1 MCRSGGFPSI
11 FPLTAQFA
19 MNIAAYCRVST
30 DKDEQLDSLEN
41 QKRFFTEYAQKNG
54 HHLVRLY
61 ADEGISGTSLK
72 KRGEF
77 RRLMGDARLGLFQAV
92 VVKDISRFA
101 RNTVDFLQSI
111 RELKAL
117 GINTMFITA
126 NMESL
131 GESEFVLT
139 IFGAMA
145 QEESANLSKRVKFG
159 KKINAQKG
167 RVPQRIF
174 GYDRMDNFTLAI
186 NEQEA
191 RTVREIF
198 RLYLE
203 GLGCRTI
210 SLRLNETHCK
220 TKYLCDWN
228 PRAVRR
234 VLTNPIYCGHYVN
247 HKYEIEDYLTGRQIP
262 LPGKEHFHHDRPDWA
277 IVSPEQFAQAQAQL
291 AERRTRYDSGQPAQ
305 GARFSTKHLF
315 STLIKC
321 DHCGR
326 SFCRKHYTYVN
337 TRVYWKC
344 TTNDQY
350 TAQRCGNTV
359 KLEEEELLDALR
371 RYFSSLIQDKDHFI
385 SDILAKLEYNV
396 SRQQG
401 QDEPARIGRRRKEL
415 LARKEKYQELY
426 ANDLISITELKKK
439 FAMISRELQQLDAD
453 QTQYEHL
460 LAIRQDTD
468 HFLGQYVQEIER
480 FLHLETVTNVDLRK
494 IIDHIGVNQDGT
506 VRIFIKKL
514 DDFGTD

>member
-1 MCRSGGFPSI
+1 MCRSGVSPSI

-203 GLGCRTI
+203 GQGCRAI
-210 SLRLNETHCK
+210 SLRLNEANCK

-262 LPGKEHFHHDRPDWA
+262 LPDKDHFHHDRPDWA

-291 AERRTRYDSGQPAQ
+291 AERRTRYDSRQPVQ

-321 DHCGR
+321 EHCGR

-337 TRVYWKC
+337 TRIYWKC

-371 RYFSSLIQDKDHFI
+371 RQIGQRDLSQRGCNVVFDNALVAVAGGGGQIGTHHVLQPVGQPVTQGHTPGIGPVALPLSG
-385 SDILAKLEYNV
+385 KLV
-396 SRQQG
+396 QG
-401 QDEPARIGRRRKEL
+401 LPGLLPGGKHPA
-415 LARKEKYQELY
+415 
-426 ANDLISITELKKK
+426 
-439 FAMISRELQQLDAD
+439 FAHPP
-453 QTQYEHL
+453 T
-460 LAIRQDTD
+460 
-468 HFLGQYVQEIER
+468 LGVGSA
-480 FLHLETVTNVDLRK
+480 VK
-494 IIDHIGVNQDGT
+494 IGVEAALAVVIG
-506 VRIFIKKL
+506 
-514 DDFGTD
+514 